1 MYWSKLS
8 CLTNKKF
15 IFSVKSKHKI
25 IHKKY
30 SKFKFGTLA
39 NQWMSYQWHIAKLK
53 KFFLAALTGQTAQNC
68 KSMLEIWLKIPVWL
82 LCGII
87 ILDLKLWKHTDA
99 GTNSTMGAWY
109 GGLTGWATM
118 NCSLFFISAEI
129 LLGIIHELELA
140 KMVFSLLTA
149 PSIWPHTLTLRVQ
162 LWEGGHNSSMNLA
175 VGFWVWYY
183 SSN

>member
-1 MYWSKLS
+1 MTYCKIEEIFPCGPDRPNGTKLQ
-8 CLTNKKF
+8 
-15 IFSVKSKHKI
+15 
-25 IHKKY
+25 IHVRNLAQDPCVA
-30 SKFKFGTLA
+30 TLRYY
-39 NQWMSYQWHIAKLK
+39 N
-53 KFFLAALTGQTAQNC
+53 FR
-68 KSMLEIWLKIPVWL
+68 
-82 LCGII
+82 
-87 ILDLKLWKHTDA
+87 WKHTDA

-162 LWEGGHNSSMNLA
+162 LWEGGHNSSTNLA
-175 VGFWVWYY
+175 VGFWVWY
-183 SSN
+183 